1 MRHYRMIAHV
11 AALAS
16 AMTVT
21 GHVCAQTAV
30 GQDYPARPIRL
41 LVPYA
46 PGGVVDYVGR
56 VTGLRVGESVG
67 QTVVID
73 NRPGAGG
80 ILGVDIAAKA
90 PADGYT
96 LVIMDPA
103 IVINPILQATV
114 PYDPLKDLQTVSV
127 LSSSPLVLAVHPA
140 LPVKDIGQLAAH
152 ARSNAGKLNFAS
164 AGVGTTPHMAG
175 ELFKQRI
182 GAVLIHVPYKGS
194 GPAMTD
200 LVGGQVQ
207 MAFTSITAA
216 LPFIKDNRLR
226 ALATTGL
233 KRSAAL
239 PDLPTVA
246 EAGFAGFFVDLWLAV
261 FAPAQTPAAA
271 VARLNREFRKAIELP
286 ALRAEY
292 AKVGVE
298 PRGTSL
304 EEGAR
309 FVRAEHEKWTKVV
322 REANLKGAN

>member
-1 MRHYRMIAHV
+1 MRHTRMIARGAALVSALSCAGYV
-11 AALAS
+11 AAQTTAS
-16 AMTVT
+16 QA
-21 GHVCAQTAV
+21 
-30 GQDYPARPIRL
+30 YPARPIRL
-41 LVPYA
+41 IVPYA

-56 VTGLRVGESVG
+56 VTALRVAESVG

-80 ILGVDIAAKA
+80 ILGVDLAAKA
-90 PADGYT
+90 APDGYT

-103 IVINPILQATV
+103 IVINPVLQASV
-114 PYDPLKDLQTVSV
+114 PYDPLKDLRTVSV

-140 LPVKDIGQLAAH
+140 LPVKDIAQLAAH
-152 ARSNAGKLNFAS
+152 ARANAGKLNFAS

-182 GAVLIHVPYKGS
+182 GAALTHVPYKGS

-216 LPFIKDNRLR
+216 LPVIKDNRLR

-246 EAGFAGFFVDLWLAV
+246 EAGHAGFFVDLWLAV
-261 FAPAQTPAAA
+261 FTPTQTPAAA
-271 VARLNREFRKAIELP
+271 VARLNSEIRKAIELP
-286 ALRAEY
+286 VLRAEY

-298 PRGTSL
+298 PRGASA
-304 EEGAR
+304 EEGAQ
-309 FVRAEHEKWTKVV
+309 FVRAEHEKWAKVV

>member
-1 MRHYRMIAHV
+1 MRYYRMIAHV

-16 AMTVT
+16 AMTVA
-21 GHVCAQTAV
+21 GQVCAQAAV

-114 PYDPLKDLQTVSV
+114 PYEPLKDLQTVSV

-140 LPVKDIGQLAAH
+140 LPVKDVGQLAAY

-182 GAVLIHVPYKGS
+182 GAALTHVPYKGS

-239 PDLPTVA
+239 PDLPTIA
-246 EAGFAGFFVDLWLAV
+246 EAGHAGFFVDLWLAI

-271 VARLNREFRKAIELP
+271 VARLNREIRKAIELP
-286 ALRAEY
+286 ALRADY

-298 PRGTSL
+298 PRATSS

-309 FVRAEHEKWTKVV
+309 FVRAEHEKWSKVV
-322 REANLKGAN
+322 RDANLKGAN